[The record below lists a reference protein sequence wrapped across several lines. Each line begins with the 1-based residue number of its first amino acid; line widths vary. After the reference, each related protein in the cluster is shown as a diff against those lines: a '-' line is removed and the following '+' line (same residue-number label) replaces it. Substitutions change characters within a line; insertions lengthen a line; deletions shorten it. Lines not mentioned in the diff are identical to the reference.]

1 MQQVSQTIILDVLIE
16 NTKSLLQEAQDEEL
30 YDAISIA
37 FKKKKELTTLFLKN
51 QEWIDEFLEK
61 GSTSNKST
69 CAEIFEKV
77 ELEEKAIAIA
87 RFESTTFINEITKN
101 GWYFNKDNFK
111 VLQMMIVNSYRRR

>member
-1 MQQVSQTIILDVLIE
+1 M
-16 NTKSLLQEAQDEEL
+16 